1 MPHFKNGI
9 LKLLNSVYW
18 ECSEESELCRLIDW
32 DNSPSLRGVTSWL
45 ETLCLHTVLLFTNRQ
60 SPALPVLNHNQRDAH
75 GVYLRGYAHIPVR
88 SWTETDREG
97 STALS
102 VFSYYR
108 DAQSFYSIG
117 PIMAIHPLLLKS
129 ICFYLMP
136 KQFPDALFFTPNTNH
151 SVPLFLS
158 PGWMAPCTFS
168 PLPTEHVSCFPPLAV
183 GSLDHRKF
191 SFFFIFPILFLYFIF
206 AWNKGKTFNSYW
218 FGDI

>member
-1 MPHFKNGI
+1 MPFNWLGQLSI
-9 LKLLNSVYW
+9 L
-18 ECSEESELCRLIDW
+18 
-32 DNSPSLRGVTSWL
+32 GVTSWL
-45 ETLCLHTVLLFTNRQ
+45 ETLCLHTVLLLTNRQ

-136 KQFPDALFFTPNTNH
+136 KQFPDALFFTPNTHH
-151 SVPLFLS
+151 SIPLSLS
-158 PGWMAPCTFS
+158 RLNGSLPFS
-168 PLPTEHVSCFPPLAV
+168 STSHWTCKLLPTTGCGVIRPQEILLFFLFFQS
-183 GSLDHRKF
+183 F
-191 SFFFIFPILFLYFIF
+191 SFILSLPGT
-206 AWNKGKTFNSYW
+206 KGKHSIVIDLEMSNFYW
-218 FGDI
+218 RSHLITKADL